1 MTQTGFDESKIQF
14 NYLARNLQIDFSQRI
29 ESYFLMTIQKAI
41 QILDWILNNK
51 TKTIEEFYKP
61 NIIDSKYDLS
71 ENLYR
76 TLLEIAKTDVYN
88 LEVVKKQLVP
98 DCKHP
103 KRMQDIC
110 GGQKY
115 CMNCNMDL

>member
-1 MTQTGFDESKIQF
+1 
-14 NYLARNLQIDFSQRI
+14 
-29 ESYFLMTIQKAI
+29 MTIKKAI
-41 QILDWILNNK
+41 EILDWILNNK

-103 KRMQDIC
+103 REMHDIC
-110 GGQKY
+110 EGQKY
-115 CMNCNMDL
+115 CMACNMDL

>member
-1 MTQTGFDESKIQF
+1 MTLK
-14 NYLARNLQIDFSQRI
+14 
-29 ESYFLMTIQKAI
+29 KAI
-41 QILDWILNNK
+41 EILDWMLNNK

-76 TLLEIAKTDVYN
+76 TLLMVAETDVYN

-103 KRMQDIC
+103 NKMHDIC
-110 GGQKY
+110 EGQKY
-115 CMNCNMDL
+115 CMACNMDL

>member
-1 MTQTGFDESKIQF
+1 MTVK
-14 NYLARNLQIDFSQRI
+14 
-29 ESYFLMTIQKAI
+29 KAI
-41 QILDWILNNK
+41 EILDWILNNK

-103 KRMQDIC
+103 KKMHDIC
-110 GGQKY
+110 EGQKY
-115 CMNCNMDL
+115 CMACNMDL

>member
-1 MTQTGFDESKIQF
+1 MTVK
-14 NYLARNLQIDFSQRI
+14 
-29 ESYFLMTIQKAI
+29 KAI
-41 QILDWILNNK
+41 EILDWVLSNK

-61 NIIDSKYDLS
+61 NIINSKFDLS

-76 TLLEIAKTDVYN
+76 TLLMIAESDIYN
-88 LEVVKKQLVP
+88 LEVLKKQLVP

-103 KRMQDIC
+103 PEMHDMC

-115 CMNCNMDL
+115 CMDCKWTFNPFFL

>member
-1 MTQTGFDESKIQF
+1 MTVK
-14 NYLARNLQIDFSQRI
+14 
-29 ESYFLMTIQKAI
+29 KAI
-41 QILDWILNNK
+41 EILDWILNNK

-103 KRMQDIC
+103 PEMRDIC
-110 GGQKY
+110 EGQKY
-115 CMNCNMDL
+115 CMACNMDL

>member
-1 MTQTGFDESKIQF
+1 MTVK
-14 NYLARNLQIDFSQRI
+14 
-29 ESYFLMTIQKAI
+29 KAI
-41 QILDWILNNK
+41 EILDWILNNK

-103 KRMQDIC
+103 KEMHDIC
-110 GGQKY
+110 EGQKY
-115 CMNCNMDL
+115 CMACNMDL

>member
-1 MTQTGFDESKIQF
+1 MTVKKT
-14 NYLARNLQIDFSQRI
+14 I
-29 ESYFLMTIQKAI
+29 E
-41 QILDWILNNK
+41 ILDWILKNK

-61 NIIDSKYDLS
+61 GIIDATS
-71 ENLYR
+71 EVCQNLYR
-76 TLLEIAKTDVYN
+76 TLLMIAETDVYN

-103 KRMQDIC
+103 KKMHDTC

>member
-1 MTQTGFDESKIQF
+1 MTVK
-14 NYLARNLQIDFSQRI
+14 
-29 ESYFLMTIQKAI
+29 KAI
-41 QILDWILNNK
+41 EILDWILNNK

-88 LEVVKKQLVP
+88 IQVVKKQLVP

-103 KRMQDIC
+103 PEMHDIC
-110 GGQKY
+110 EGQKY

>member
-1 MTQTGFDESKIQF
+1 MTVK
-14 NYLARNLQIDFSQRI
+14 
-29 ESYFLMTIQKAI
+29 KAI
-41 QILDWILNNK
+41 EIVDWIINNK

-61 NIIDSKYDLS
+61 GIIDAKFDLS

-76 TLLEIAKTDVYN
+76 TLLKVAETDIYN
-88 LEVVKKQLVP
+88 LQVVKEQLVP

-103 KRMQDIC
+103 RKMHDIC

>member
-1 MTQTGFDESKIQF
+1 MTVK
-14 NYLARNLQIDFSQRI
+14 
-29 ESYFLMTIQKAI
+29 KAI
-41 QILDWILNNK
+41 EILDWILNNK

-103 KRMQDIC
+103 PEMHDVCK
-110 GGQKY
+110 GQKY
-115 CMNCNMDL
+115 CMACNMDL

>member
-1 MTQTGFDESKIQF
+1 MTTK
-14 NYLARNLQIDFSQRI
+14 
-29 ESYFLMTIQKAI
+29 KAI

-51 TKTIEEFYKP
+51 TKTIEELYKP

-76 TLLEIAKTDVYN
+76 TLLKIAETDIYN

-98 DCKHP
+98 DCTHP
-103 KRMQDIC
+103 KEDIDLDPET
-110 GGQKY
+110 KKPY
-115 CMNCNMDL
+115 CTACNWDL